1 MMPEKPTKDKDGHL
15 IAKFDILDTPNGR
28 IAYTLAKYG
37 YKLGISS
44 RGNGETY
51 IADDGNEHVEE
62 DSYDFRAFDLVLLP
76 AVKAARLKM
85 VESLQN
91 GKTFNQAINEALQK
105 ANPDEKRVMTET
117 LNNLNIEYTPE
128 KVIDNKSNMAANDA
142 GAEMIKQL
150 QESLLAQQKLE
161 RQVTELQEKL
171 SVCFAKEAKYEEDL
185 NKYKSTVQ
193 NLSQQARSAK
203 ALQLKVESL
212 ENELKTKD
220 TTLNE
225 SLKESNENTQKEIS
239 LRDSK
244 IKSLTE
250 TLSVRNTELQTAN
263 RKISKL
269 SEEFKAKEEDYNSQI
284 NTLNEQLSEQ
294 KKNLTIKTTEYS
306 NKLSNSNKLIE
317 QYRKTAK
324 TAVNKY
330 VESQAVRL
338 GIKSEEIF
346 NKLPSNYSFN
356 DIDRICEDLGD
367 FKLKVSNLP
376 FNIEQVKKAKIVES
390 KSVTSKLTAEN
401 DNDDIDE
408 SLVRLAKIND

>member
-91 GKTFNQAINEALQK
+91 GKTFNQAINEELQK

-225 SLKESNENTQKEIS
+225 SLKEYNENTQKNAYYHHFDNCDIIHS
-239 LRDSK
+239 
-244 IKSLTE
+244 I
-250 TLSVRNTELQTAN
+250 
-263 RKISKL
+263 
-269 SEEFKAKEEDYNSQI
+269 I
-284 NTLNEQLSEQ
+284 N
-294 KKNLTIKTTEYS
+294 
-306 NKLSNSNKLIE
+306 
-317 QYRKTAK
+317 
-324 TAVNKY
+324 
-330 VESQAVRL
+330 
-338 GIKSEEIF
+338 
-346 NKLPSNYSFN
+346 
-356 DIDRICEDLGD
+356 
-367 FKLKVSNLP
+367 
-376 FNIEQVKKAKIVES
+376 
-390 KSVTSKLTAEN
+390 
-401 DNDDIDE
+401 
-408 SLVRLAKIND
+408 

>member
-91 GKTFNQAINEALQK
+91 GKTFNQAINEELQK

-225 SLKESNENTQKEIS
+225 SLKEYNENTQKEIS